1 MGRGGDQIPFLE
13 KGYPAI
19 RVSVAVEDYEHQHQ
33 DVRVE
38 RGVTYGDTV
47 DEMDFPYLAKV
58 TRLNVRALD
67 ALAQAPMPPAP
78 VAEAAVQTFTS
89 IEWQPVPGA
98 AKYRLYNR
106 RTDQPYWQ
114 HESMVETD
122 ATRVEL
128 LTLRGDDWLFGVSSV
143 SAGGVESPV
152 ASAVPGGAFVPLE
165 NE

>member
-1 MGRGGDQIPFLE
+1 
-13 KGYPAI
+13 
-19 RVSVAVEDYEHQHQ
+19 
-33 DVRVE
+33 
-38 RGVTYGDTV
+38 
-47 DEMDFPYLAKV
+47 MDFPYLAKV

-67 ALAQAPMPPAP
+67 ALANAPLPPAP
-78 VAEAAVQTFTS
+78 VAEAAVQTFTA
-89 IEWQPVPGA
+89 IEWQPVSGA

-114 HESMVETD
+114 RESMVETD

-143 SAGGVESPV
+143 SAEGVESPV